1 MKSDGIVE
9 QLKELHLPVT
19 RENYLM
25 LAFAGKPP
33 KEPLDG
39 EIEEMIPREVLAAER
54 RAIRRAD
61 KKFLRDIGASR

>member
-1 MKSDGIVE
+1 MENSQPTKPEIKFGTTQKDGIVE

-33 KEPLDG
+33 KEPLDE
-39 EIEEMIPREVLAAER
+39 EIEEMLPRNLR
-54 RAIRRAD
+54 RE
-61 KKFLRDIGASR
+61 